1 MPARRYLHRS
11 KLTLAILATG
21 TLTGC
26 ASIVSGT
33 TQIISV
39 NTSMAGQ
46 PVDGAKCT
54 LTNSKGTFYVT
65 TPGTVPVHRAH
76 GDLAV
81 TCAKDALPT
90 GIATVKSS
98 IKGMAAGN
106 ILFGG
111 AIGVAVDASSGAAYD
126 YPETLH
132 ILMGQS
138 IALDTTPASK
148 GTDAGASRAI
158 QTRATSLSGDQQ
170 PHALADVAVAMNA
183 PVSAVRAPE
192 LPPVPPESWDAR
204 LSCGERLNFNDG
216 KRYNAKF
223 AMEVRGRAVK
233 LHREGRSG
241 VELMSGEIHNG
252 ELALTGHGFKFDNSK
267 RPWDFSLRGEMPPG
281 ATTYLGKG
289 ALLLDGKIR
298 RECLLTAVRVP
309 AAQATPAALPSP
321 APAMPEVKAATAAV
335 PTAAPAM

>member
-1 MPARRYLHRS
+1 MPARRFIRRGMLVLGIVAS
-11 KLTLAILATG
+11 TA
-21 TLTGC
+21 LTGC

-33 TQIISV
+33 TQVVSV
-39 NTSMAGQ
+39 DASMAGQ
-46 PVDGAKCT
+46 PVEGAKCT

-65 TPGTVPVHRAH
+65 TPGTVAVHRAY

-81 TCAKDALPT
+81 TCEKDPLPT
-90 GIATVKSS
+90 GTATVKSS

-111 AIGVAVDASSGAAYD
+111 AIGIAVDANSGAAYD
-126 YPETLH
+126 YPKALH

-138 IALDTTPASK
+138 IALGTTP
-148 GTDAGASRAI
+148 GAGASRAV
-158 QTRATSLSGDQQ
+158 QAQATSLPGGQQ
-170 PHALADVAVAMNA
+170 PHTLAEVAVSGA
-183 PVSAVRAPE
+183 RAPE
-192 LPPVPPESWDAR
+192 LPPVPPELWDAR

-216 KRYNAKF
+216 KRYNARF

-233 LHREGRSG
+233 LHHEGSWG
-241 VELMSGEIHNG
+241 AEMMSGEIHNG
-252 ELALTGHGFKFDNSK
+252 ELALTGHGFWFDNSR

-298 RECLLTAVRVP
+298 RECLLTAAHVP
-309 AAQATPAALPSP
+309 AAQAAPAAPP
-321 APAMPEVKAATAAV
+321 PAMPEVKAVTAAV
-335 PTAAPAM
+335 PPVAPTM